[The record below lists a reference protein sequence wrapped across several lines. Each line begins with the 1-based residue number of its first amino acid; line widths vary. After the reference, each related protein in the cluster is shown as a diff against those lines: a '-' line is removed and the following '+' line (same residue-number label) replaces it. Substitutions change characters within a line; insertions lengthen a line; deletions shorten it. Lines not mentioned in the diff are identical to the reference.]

1 MLSNK
6 ALAYVTPT
14 HLLGRE
20 FYQEL
25 LKLLPAEIIQSDN
38 QTDRKIV
45 LKTGGSI
52 KFFSGEALD
61 QFRGNKFHYVIIDE
75 AAFIPDLKAAW
86 KAIRPTLMF
95 YQGSSIWI
103 STPNGKDFFYQQYLR
118 GKNKEKDWESFHFSS
133 LDNPTLSKEEFASLI
148 ADLTQAEYNQEI
160 LALAGENSANPFG
173 SDNVNKNIIQ
183 ELSTDPVVVYGIDLA
198 KSIDF
203 TVITGLDRE
212 GRMAYFHR
220 FQKGHI
226 ETMEV
231 IQKLPG
237 SVLKVIDSTGAG
249 DVYLET
255 LSRSCENLIGYQ
267 FNESSKRELIK
278 ELILNVEKGTI
289 KYNDTTAE
297 EMHVCEYV
305 KSPSGHYKFGAR
317 SGFHD
322 DTVIAL
328 ALANKFRNRALEN
341 EDYELYFA

>member
-1 MLSNK
+1 MSQPIKIKLPQPHPGQVKVIESTARNKVLMCGRQWGKTLVCRIISINLMLSSK

-133 LDNPTLSKEEFASLI
+133 LDNPTLSKEE
-148 ADLTQAEYNQEI
+148 
-160 LALAGENSANPFG
+160 
-173 SDNVNKNIIQ
+173 
-183 ELSTDPVVVYGIDLA
+183 
-198 KSIDF
+198 
-203 TVITGLDRE
+203 
-212 GRMAYFHR
+212 
-220 FQKGHI
+220 
-226 ETMEV
+226 
-231 IQKLPG
+231 
-237 SVLKVIDSTGAG
+237 
-249 DVYLET
+249 
-255 LSRSCENLIGYQ
+255 
-267 FNESSKRELIK
+267 
-278 ELILNVEKGTI
+278 
-289 KYNDTTAE
+289 
-297 EMHVCEYV
+297 
-305 KSPSGHYKFGAR
+305 
-317 SGFHD
+317 
-322 DTVIAL
+322 
-328 ALANKFRNRALEN
+328 
-341 EDYELYFA
+341 